1 MRVGSFA
8 GYVFTFHL
16 NSPVLQPLVTKC
28 VRPLRGRLLLTHT
41 AAGYVPLALHPRL
54 WTFAAFGDGKREREG
69 TSVLHKYSFYCI
81 NIQNGSVFWY
91 AAFYSLK
98 ALVSRCKTKGFRV
111 RNQGFQDVKPRV
123 LQTRG
128 INFEKCKQCH
138 CICLQII
145 TIFTFVKLKS
155 ALPPF
160 CIFMQFWGCEDVKT
174 MIVLVILFLC
184 CLVAGG
190 RGTEA
195 TVLLKFAFV
204 GFC

>member
-1 MRVGSFA
+1 MFA
-8 GYVFTFHL
+8 LFEDACSSPPLPQVTCRWHSTRGYEH
-16 NSPVLQPLVTKC
+16 SPPSATVSEK
-28 VRPLRGRLLLTHT
+28 GR
-41 AAGYVPLALHPRL
+41 
-54 WTFAAFGDGKREREG
+54 G

-98 ALVSRCKTKGFRV
+98 AWVLRCKTKGFRV

-128 INFEKCKQCH
+128 INFEKCKQRH

-145 TIFTFVKLKS
+145 TIFTFIKLKT

-160 CIFMQFWGCEDVKT
+160 CIFMQFWGCEDVETISDKLQYWT
-174 MIVLVILFLC
+174 ITRQWRTII
-184 CLVAGG
+184 
-190 RGTEA
+190 RQRWTI
-195 TVLLKFAFV
+195 TRQYWTTT
-204 GFC
+204 